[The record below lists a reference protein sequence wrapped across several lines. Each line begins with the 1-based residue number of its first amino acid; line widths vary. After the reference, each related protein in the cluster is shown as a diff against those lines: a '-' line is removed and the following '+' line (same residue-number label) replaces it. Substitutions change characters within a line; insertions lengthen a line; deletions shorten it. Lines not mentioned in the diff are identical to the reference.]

1 MSYICILAHRVAYQ
15 GLVWGGIAQLTF
27 SWCCFNTGKW
37 IPKIA
42 LADDSSS
49 AEEDAEGNDTVNL
62 EKDEEEWQIWQ
73 IYESIFIV
81 KIMYINSN

>member
-1 MSYICILAHRVAYQ
+1 MPLKKDIA
-15 GLVWGGIAQLTF
+15 LVEQKKNALQTAID
-27 SWCCFNTGKW
+27 CFNTGKW

-42 LADDSSS
+42 LADGSSS

-62 EKDEEEWQIWQ
+62 EEDEEEWQIWQ